1 MADDT
6 TPELPAPTSHIG
18 VWVDVSAQRAYEF
31 IADIGNMPR
40 WAAGLDLDA
49 VTVELAAPNVFGV
62 LDHIVEVP
70 GGQRFFNPMRVV
82 AEGEGRQCCEIVFGV
97 RRRGSVTDA
106 EFEADVAAVR
116 TDLMTLKGLLEA
128 G

>member
-6 TPELPAPTSHIG
+6 TPELPAPTSYIG
-18 VWVDVSAQRAYEF
+18 VWADVPAQRAYEF

-62 LDHIVEVP
+62 LDHFVEVP